1 MDPFTAALIA
11 QGVAQIGGA
20 IIGGFASRGERQA
33 AEEAQKKAL
42 AIIEQLGAGPDLA
55 RKIYLDQ
62 FQSAGV
68 LTPEIE
74 KAVTSVTSKVSQ
86 IKEDPRFKEAQL
98 KALSALQE
106 RGQLGYTPE
115 ERLEMMQ
122 QQRAA
127 EREAGA
133 QRAGILEGLRAR
145 GLGESG
151 AGLRAQL
158 QSADELAERQMMLG
172 QQRSAQASQRALQSM
187 VQAGQLGGQIRGQ
200 EFDIDRSR
208 AGAEDEMNRFNVANR
223 MTQEQRRVAAE
234 NQARQFNLANQQAIM
249 NMNTQAINAE
259 RTRQREAE
267 QRMYQ
272 NQLAIA
278 QMKSGA
284 ASAEA
289 QQAAQRA
296 GTTQQAWT
304 QAGQAIGQGI
314 SAYGQYEAGRGL
326 RDAQTGYYNSL
337 AANNAPSASPPATPV
352 SPALGSSSDTVA
364 GQSLSRYGYPGAPA
378 YTPPVIQPVVPM
390 DSNLQKVSPLGV
402 EDYMTQQSQLPNWYR

>member
-1 MDPFTAALIA
+1 MDPFTTALIA

-20 IIGGFASRGERQA
+20 IIGSFASRGDRQA

-187 VQAGQLGGQIRGQ
+187 VQAGQVAGQTRGQ
-200 EFDIDRSR
+200 EFDIKRSL
-208 AGAEDEMNRFNVANR
+208 AGAEDEMNRFNVSNR
-223 MTQEQRRVAAE
+223 MAQEQRRVAAE

-304 QAGQAIGQGI
+304 QAGQGLGQMA
-314 SAYGQYEAGRGL
+314 SSYGSYQQNKPL
-326 RDAQTGYYNSL
+326 MDAQLNYLDKKTASI
-337 AANNAPSASPPATPV
+337 APAQQAPKANVPQTPLIQ
-352 SPALGSSSDTVA
+352 PLYGPNWLDDLD
-364 GQSLSRYGYPGAPA
+364 GLQSLPI
-378 YTPPVIQPVVPM
+378 V
-390 DSNLQKVSPLGV
+390 
-402 EDYMTQQSQLPNWYR
+402 